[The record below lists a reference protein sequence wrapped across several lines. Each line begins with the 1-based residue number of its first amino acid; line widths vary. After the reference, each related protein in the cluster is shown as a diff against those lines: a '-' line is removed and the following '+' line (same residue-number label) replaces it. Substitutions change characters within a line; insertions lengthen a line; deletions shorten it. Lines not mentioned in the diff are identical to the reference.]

1 MRGQESI
8 VVDPAASR
16 PLPALTLRP
25 TSSKPWFVIAT
36 KADLVDTPENFASLQ
51 AYLDAVS
58 TGAVEHPSGKKNS
71 WRAGLRAVPV
81 SAIRGEGV
89 ERIVDL
95 TIGLL
100 HG

>member
-1 MRGQESI
+1 M
-8 VVDPAASR
+8 
-16 PLPALTLRP
+16 RP

-36 KADLVDTPENFASLQ
+36 KADLVDTPKKFASLQ
-51 AYLDAVS
+51 GYLDAVS
-58 TGAVEHPSGKKNS
+58 TGAVEHPSGRKNA
-71 WRAGLRAVPV
+71 WRAGLRAIPV

-100 HG
+100 NR